1 MIPKTDDFNN
11 KNIKIL
17 SIDFETR
24 HVDKHNRIRNQ
35 IFAAGFFSNNGFEE
49 AIHLEDSRFNNDEL
63 KFIRYIVYKIQS
75 FQGLITGWYLA
86 NSDLVILDEVC
97 KSIGAIS
104 PVGFYEVPIQ
114 PSNENDGVDNDDAD
128 SPGNN
133 ASSVISYPYLKDKQT
148 IDMYKVFHHGFIKN
162 SVYPLK
168 YRDLQLD
175 TVTTGMLGHGKYV
188 SESTGIKITG
198 ENVTRFPPNE
208 QKKYVLRDAK
218 LVIRLI
224 ERNNY
229 EIFNILRCIAE
240 ISGVDFKLVCHAGV
254 GKAWE
259 AIIYKMIQKGE
270 CRRPSAIDVL
280 KKRKYSG
287 GFVLEPEPKSY
298 TIPIEVFDVKGLYPT
313 VMMLHNLSFETVCC
327 NCCRDNPVARVSQE
341 IMVSINETLRNKIKS
356 KEAYES
362 EKRSERYWICRRNR
376 GAIPT
381 MLTKFKQERDHYRA
395 SGNESMSQALKVMMN
410 SIYGLFGSDG
420 IFGFQDYRVAELVTA
435 FARVKLLEMKEI
447 ANKQFGMNII
457 YGDTDSI
464 FVSAIDK
471 ENHNESVDSF
481 ITACKQ
487 NLGVE
492 VDHQNT
498 FVRSILISK
507 KHYIGIQSDGK
518 VVVKGMEGKK
528 RDRPRFFNQVFSQ
541 LVEDY
546 RNDKPDLSLN
556 VLEAFKQ
563 LEAAEVDPSLLA
575 YSVVLNKD
583 PDGYQSYTPQHKIGT
598 SMNKEAGSL
607 IKYYKT
613 GLEEDGYKGYSTNYQ
628 DLNVDVYKE
637 ELWKLVKDILM
648 LQGYDIQKL
657 EDHIFAEEIE
667 YDVLSNTSLR
677 ITERQQKRRRSEL
690 NVQRNELLAK
700 YLISLRIASDHPNLR
715 VLNSIC
721 CI

>member
-1 MIPKTDDFNN
+1 
-11 KNIKIL
+11 
-17 SIDFETR
+17 
-24 HVDKHNRIRNQ
+24 
-35 IFAAGFFSNNGFEE
+35 
-49 AIHLEDSRFNNDEL
+49 
-63 KFIRYIVYKIQS
+63 
-75 FQGLITGWYLA
+75 
-86 NSDLVILDEVC
+86 LVVLDEVC
-97 KSIGAIS
+97 KSIGVIS
-104 PVGFYEVPIQ
+104 PVGFYDMPVP

-128 SPGNN
+128 SRGNH
-133 ASSVISYPYLKDKQT
+133 ATVISYPYLKDKQI
-148 IDMYKVFHHGFIKN
+148 IDTYKVFHHGFIKN
-162 SVYPLK
+162 SAYPLK

-175 TVTTGMLGHGKYV
+175 TVATGMLGYGKYV
-188 SESTGIKITG
+188 SETNGIKITG
-198 ENVTRFPPNE
+198 ENVTRFARNE
-208 QKKYVLRDAK
+208 QKKYVLRDAE

-229 EIFNILRCIAE
+229 EVFNILRCITE
-240 ISGVDFKLVCHAGV
+240 ISGLDFRLVCHAGV

-259 AIIYKMIQKGE
+259 SIIYKMIQNGQ
-270 CRRPSAIDVL
+270 CSRPLTTDRL

-313 VMMLHNLSFETVCC
+313 VMILHNLSFETVCC

-341 IMVSINETLRNKIKS
+341 IMVSINETLRKKIKS
-356 KEAYES
+356 KEVYES
-362 EKRSERYWICRRNR
+362 EKRSERYWICQRNR

-410 SIYGLFGSDG
+410 SIYGLFGSEG
-420 IFGFQDYRVAELVTA
+420 IFEFQDYRVAELVTA
-435 FARVKLLEMKEI
+435 FARLKLLEMKEL

-464 FVSAIDK
+464 FVSGI
-471 ENHNESVDSF
+471 NEQRRHELIDSF
-481 ITACKQ
+481 IAICRQ

-498 FVRSILISK
+498 FFRSILISK
-507 KHYIGIQSDGK
+507 KHYTGIQPDGK
-518 VVVKGMEGKK
+518 VVIKGMEGKK
-528 RDRPRFFNQVFSQ
+528 RDRPTFFNQVFSQ
-541 LVEDY
+541 LIEDY
-546 RNDKPDLSLN
+546 RNNMPELSVN

-563 LEAAEVDPSLLA
+563 LESAEVDPSLLA

-583 PDGYQSYTPQHKIGT
+583 PDEYQTYTPQHKIGT
-598 SMNKEAGSL
+598 STNKEAGSL

-637 ELWKLVKDILM
+637 ELWKLVKEILA
-648 LQGYDIQKL
+648 LQGYDIKKL
-657 EDHIFAEEIE
+657 EDQIFVEEVE

-677 ITERQQKRRRSEL
+677 IKDRQQGKHRTSES
-690 NVQRNELLAK
+690 NVQRNESLVK
-700 YLISLRIASDHPNLR
+700 YFTSLQI
-715 VLNSIC
+715 LNYCFSMTA
-721 CI
+721 